1 MGGKA
6 PGAAGL
12 LPQPGHAALLVLVQP
27 AIDGIG
33 MARFVQPVPGNGVG
47 RLAGRDLQQGRRPFP
62 QVGARIVVPQVDQC
76 GPLCAGEC

>member
-1 MGGKA
+1 M
-6 PGAAGL
+6 AAGL
-12 LPQPGHAALLVLVQP
+12 LTQPGHAVLLVLVQP

-62 QVGARIVVPQVDQC
+62 QVGARIVVLQVDQF
-76 GPLCAGEC
+76 GPLRAGEC